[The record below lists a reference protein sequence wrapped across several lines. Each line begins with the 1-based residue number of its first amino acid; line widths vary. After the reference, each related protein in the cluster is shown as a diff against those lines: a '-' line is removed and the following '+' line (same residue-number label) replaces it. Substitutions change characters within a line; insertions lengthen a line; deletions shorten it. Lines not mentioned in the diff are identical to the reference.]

1 MLQKAKRVTGF
12 LAEMSET
19 SDPLNA
25 VAYTVLKGG
34 WSPKKRGVPKN
45 AGISDDVYENK
56 GQKNSDRGYPTIYMK
71 TGNLTV
77 ISDDIDENKTLNT
90 RFALAQRAIL
100 SGFVGNSLFAATRVY
115 LAKRRLDYLCEGA
128 ATAGWQSAALRLIP
142 IVH

>member
-1 MLQKAKRVTGF
+1 
-12 LAEMSET
+12 
-19 SDPLNA
+19 
-25 VAYTVLKGG
+25 
-34 WSPKKRGVPKN
+34 
-45 AGISDDVYENK
+45 
-56 GQKNSDRGYPTIYMK
+56 MK